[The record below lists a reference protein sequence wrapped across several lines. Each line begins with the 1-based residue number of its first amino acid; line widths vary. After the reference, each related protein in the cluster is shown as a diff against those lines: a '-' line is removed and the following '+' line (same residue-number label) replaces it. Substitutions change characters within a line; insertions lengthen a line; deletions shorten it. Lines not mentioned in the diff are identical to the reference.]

1 MALTTPNR
9 KSIDRKPMIESFLY
23 FGVSNNISTPRK
35 VEDSWIP
42 QLQSSADRAAEVR
55 SDIVEANIFD
65 LHSFARWGFGHQVC
79 TDRTVDC
86 EERWLQR

>member
-1 MALTTPNR
+1 
-9 KSIDRKPMIESFLY
+9 MIESFLY